1 MNEVGSRFSKILN
14 FILRVIINRKD
25 KFIIMMP
32 LYLEKY
38 MKIGALYTKL
48 SRACLEP
55 VLKVDIRG
63 NFVVKTRLRSSRT
76 QKYAAVLDF
85 VFPKTSSLISTF
97 KTGSKIGKIL
107 YFNIRTL

>member
-32 LYLEKY
+32 LYLENIY

-48 SRACLEP
+48 SRAC
-55 VLKVDIRG
+55 
-63 NFVVKTRLRSSRT
+63 
-76 QKYAAVLDF
+76 
-85 VFPKTSSLISTF
+85 
-97 KTGSKIGKIL
+97 
-107 YFNIRTL
+107 